1 MKGSHTRPAYGKQ
14 PVGWCL
20 ASTTETGVPSDK
32 SGLPLDLPPQSFSSP
47 VGGKLA
53 VTTSASAPLPQVH
66 SQSRIVR
73 ERDDRVTLED
83 KVRRAVD
90 SWTAE
95 ERATAYWYLYACGM
109 TLDRAK
115 SIRHKA
121 GFGT

>member
-1 MKGSHTRPAYGKQ
+1 MKGLHHRPSPAHEKRPIEQ
-14 PVGWCL
+14 LP
-20 ASTTETGVPSDK
+20 ASSSETGIRSDK
-32 SGLPLDLPPQSFSSP
+32 SSPPAGGQS
-47 VGGKLA
+47 A
-53 VTTSASAPLPQVH
+53 VITSTSAHLLQV
-66 SQSRIVR
+66 SGQSRIVR
-73 ERDDRVTLED
+73 ERDERVTLED

-109 TLDRAK
+109 TLERAK